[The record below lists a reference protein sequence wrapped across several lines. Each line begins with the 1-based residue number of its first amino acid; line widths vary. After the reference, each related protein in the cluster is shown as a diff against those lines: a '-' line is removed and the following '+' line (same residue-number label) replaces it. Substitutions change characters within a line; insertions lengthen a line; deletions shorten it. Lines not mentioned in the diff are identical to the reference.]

1 MIEQQCDSDDCIKVA
16 DYFDVYKY
24 HGNNSRF
31 DKGRLIGRIK
41 AYVWHDVMKYVKNLL
56 LNKSTNP
63 NINCE
68 KDFAFI
74 EVKAQST
81 PTNDDNKGG
90 GEIILSGYKT
100 YLNKE
105 GDESPKDQNCWDL
118 TVSSR

>member
-1 MIEQQCDSDDCIKVA
+1 LHQGRRLF
-16 DYFDVYKY
+16 YVYKY
-24 HGNNSRF
+24 HGNNGRF

-41 AYVWHDVMKYVKNLL
+41 AYVWHDVIEYVRKNLL
-56 LNKSTNP
+56 LNESTNL

-74 EVKAQST
+74 EEKAQST
-81 PTNDDNKGG
+81 LTNDDNKGG
-90 GEIILSGYKT
+90 GEILSGYQI

-105 GDESPKDQNCWDL
+105 GDEPPKGQNFWDV